1 MQLTQDPAEGYLFV
15 RACTSGLAWGMCPSR
30 LVARQ
35 LDSGA
40 LVEVSPGSRFDVDL
54 YWQSWRL
61 SLGWLDN
68 FSAMLKHRAKT
79 FLD

>member
-1 MQLTQDPAEGYLFV
+1 
-15 RACTSGLAWGMCPSR
+15 
-30 LVARQ
+30 
-35 LDSGA
+35 
-40 LVEVSPGSRFDVDL
+40 VEVSPGSRFDVDL